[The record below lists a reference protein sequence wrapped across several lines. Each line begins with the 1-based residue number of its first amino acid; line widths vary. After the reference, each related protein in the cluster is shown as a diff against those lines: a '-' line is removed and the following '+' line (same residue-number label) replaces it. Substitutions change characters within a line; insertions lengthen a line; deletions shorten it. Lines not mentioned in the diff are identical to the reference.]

1 MAKPTKVEIL
11 DGHTI
16 KTDQDAPP
24 GFTEEPGMVG
34 AFTREQAPGA
44 IPNGTRI
51 VKHYAE
57 AWDANP
63 VGAHGVVLGSMMDDQ
78 LGKLVGELLAPALRH
93 GNENSKYLYFVE
105 WDNAPGRAVVVL
117 GAKIKR
123 ADFLPQA
130 FVKRATEEES
140 GPDVI
145 GAGLSWPTP
154 ERRDPEPD
162 FKPGGGTFGGGGASG
177 SWEEDK
183 PSAPAASE
191 SFGSCTPDSDSSSSS
206 SSSSDSGS
214 SSSDSGGSDSG
225 GSSSSGSE

>member
-16 KTDQDAPP
+16 KTDQDAPQ
-24 GFTEEPGMVG
+24 GFTEEPGMLG

-78 LGKLVGELLAPALRH
+78 LGLLVGELLAPALRN
-93 GNENSKYLYFVE
+93 GNTNSKYLYFIE
-105 WDNAPGRAVVVL
+105 WDNNPGRAVVVL

-123 ADFLPQA
+123 ADSMPQA
-130 FVKRATEEES
+130 YVTESVWRARAEEV
-140 GPDVI
+140 GDL
-145 GAGLSWPTP
+145 GAQSPV
-154 ERRDPEPD
+154 RSDPEPD

-183 PSAPAASE
+183 PSAPASE

-206 SSSSDSGS
+206 SSDSGS
-214 SSSDSGGSDSG
+214 SSSDSG
-225 GSSSSGSE
+225 SSSGSGSE

>member
-1 MAKPTKVEIL
+1 MAKPIKVEIL

-16 KTDQDAPP
+16 KSDQEAPL
-24 GFTEEPGMVG
+24 GFLEEPGMVG

-57 AWDANP
+57 VWDANP

-78 LGKLVGELLAPALRH
+78 LGLLVGDLLAPALRH

-105 WDNAPGRAVVVL
+105 WDSAPGRAVVVL

-130 FVKRATEEES
+130 FVKRATEEE
-140 GPDVI
+140 GAPDVI
-145 GAGLSWPTP
+145 GTGISWPTP

-162 FKPGGGTFGGGGASG
+162 FKPGGGTFGGAGASG

-183 PSAPAASE
+183 PSTPASASE
-191 SFGSCTPDSDSSSSS
+191 SFGSCTPDSSASSD

-214 SSSDSGGSDSG
+214 SDS